1 MYILVFNIYIMSI
14 KDHHL
19 YPLYI
24 EYLKRKRLTKGA
36 RELSK
41 LSEEFFFEFKTKYDL
56 NENFRE
62 KQDRAHKSTSRETKL
77 DILLK
82 DTSGI

>member
-1 MYILVFNIYIMSI
+1 MSI

-19 YPLYI
+19 YPLYL

-41 LSEEFFFEFKTKYDL
+41 LSEEFFFEFKFKYDM

-62 KQDRAHKSTSRETKL
+62 KQDRAHKSISRENKIN
-77 DILLK
+77 ILLQPK
-82 DTSGI
+82 